1 MEKITIFVF
10 VLLLII
16 YIAGPV
22 SSDREKITKDGK
34 DGLSA
39 TMESKGEMQYATG
52 SGGYTNGYTNRDT
65 GQWPTRRTHD

>member
-1 MEKITIFVF
+1 MEYMEKITIFVF

-39 TMESKGEMQYATG
+39 TVESKGEMQYATG

-65 GQWPTRRTHD
+65 GQ